1 MFKFRFSDYGTGD
14 WWGPLWTLSCATH
27 LKGCLPQPRCLGPS
41 SGGREPVPHRLRVR
55 TVPTACWGRPGWQ
68 LLGRCG
74 PGCPLLT
81 RGQWVLRAPAG
92 RASLPALPL
101 GAGPACPW
109 GPARWPQVPAVGTPP
124 LRPDGRLPRPRAHT
138 RNAAALTPP
147 LFLADTRETSGPLE
161 KPVWG
166 LVPPPKWVNP
176 DLPHGDGGLL
186 TGPGGHAPR
195 GPATLLCNVRTPTH

>member
-41 SGGREPVPHRLRVR
+41 SGGREPVPHRLHVR

-124 LRPDGRLPRPRAHT
+124 RGQMDVFLVPELTLETLLLSLLPFFSRHMRNLRASGEAGVGPR
-138 RNAAALTPP
+138 
-147 LFLADTRETSGPLE
+147 
-161 KPVWG
+161 
-166 LVPPPKWVNP
+166 PPPKWVNP

-195 GPATLLCNVRTPTH
+195 GPATPLCNVRTPTH